1 MRFSILVSFIN
12 LHTVGNFIKIAL
24 VLPLPADEERKESP
38 KSRLAAEY
46 GTMHCKSSPV
56 KK

>member
-12 LHTVGNFIKIAL
+12 LPTVGNFIKIAL
-24 VLPLPADEERKESP
+24 VLPLPADEEWKESP

-46 GTMHCKSSPV
+46 GTMVSKWLLY
-56 KK
+56 